1 MEELMTID
9 DNDDLEQE
17 LEDTITR
24 VKDVIAARQEQIEEY
39 EQKIE
44 ELKLPRTPL
53 D

>member
-24 VKDVIAARQEQIEEY
+24 VKDAAVR
-39 EQKIE
+39 
-44 ELKLPRTPL
+44 
-53 D
+53 